1 MWKDT
6 LMSIINDIIN
16 WIDTVIF
23 RNKPETSTRQVEN
36 APVVPIYGKKAKKNN
51 VKSEAKSKR
60 PHGRA
65 KKETPP
71 NGGSTKKPRTK
82 KPTRIRKSSKSIK
95 K

>member
-6 LMSIINDIIN
+6 LMSIINDFKN

-36 APVVPIYGKKAKKNN
+36 APVVPKYGKKAKRNN
-51 VKSEAKSKR
+51 DKTEAKPKKPS
-60 PHGRA
+60 GRA
-65 KKETPP
+65 KTL
-71 NGGSTKKPRTK
+71 RTK
-82 KPTRIRKSSKSIK
+82 KPTGTRKSSKTIK

>member
-6 LMSIINDIIN
+6 LMSMINDIIN

-36 APVVPIYGKKAKKNN
+36 APVVPKYGKKAKRTNDKT
-51 VKSEAKSKR
+51 EAKPKNPR
-60 PHGRA
+60 GRA
-65 KKETPP
+65 KT
-71 NGGSTKKPRTK
+71 PRTK
-82 KPTRIRKSSKSIK
+82 KPTGTRKSSKTIK

>member
-23 RNKPETSTRQVEN
+23 GNKTKTSKVQEED
-36 APVVPIYGKKAKKNN
+36 APVVPIYGKKAKRNN
-51 VKSEAKSKR
+51 DKTEAKPKKPR
-60 PHGRA
+60 GRA
-65 KKETPP
+65 KT
-71 NGGSTKKPRTK
+71 PRTK
-82 KPTRIRKSSKSIK
+82 TPTGTRKSSKTIK